1 MAQQA
6 REGRMARFK
15 YLNKE
20 DVAPEHREHM
30 RDINLTRLLF
40 HNPEMARA
48 HSHTAMYIRFQSKL
62 DPRLR
67 EMAILQVGYCA
78 RSPYE
83 WSHHVKI
90 GLDFGVSEA
99 DIRALID
106 DSEGRPTSLDPLTK
120 AVLKAA
126 RELANEIRLSDG
138 TFAVLQQHLDTPRLL
153 DLFVAITG
161 YCATVRLLAAL
172 QIDIEDEYKPY
183 LDKFPLPKG

>member
-1 MAQQA
+1 M
-6 REGRMARFK
+6 GR
-15 YLNKE
+15 
-20 DVAPEHREHM
+20 V
-30 RDINLTRLLF
+30 
-40 HNPEMARA
+40 
-48 HSHTAMYIRFQSKL
+48 HSDTAMYIRFQSKL

-90 GLDFGVSEA
+90 GFDIGVSEA

-126 RELANEIRLSDG
+126 RELANEIKLSDA
-138 TFAVLQQHLDTPRLL
+138 TFAVLQQHLATPILL
-153 DLFVAITG
+153 ELFIAITG
-161 YCATVRLLAAL
+161 YCAPVRLLAAL
-172 QIDIEDEYKPY
+172 QIDVEDEYQPY
-183 LDKFPLPKG
+183 LDKFPLPKA

>member
-1 MAQQA
+1 
-6 REGRMARFK
+6 MARFK

-90 GLDFGVSEA
+90 GFDFGVSEA

-106 DSEGRPTSLDPLTK
+106 DSEGRPTSLDPS
-120 AVLKAA
+120 AA
-126 RELANEIRLSDG
+126 GKLDDRWVYCQVPFVRASIELEMHQFDLRFNRERLYYDCP
-138 TFAVLQQHLDTPRLL
+138 LQLRRQ
-153 DLFVAITG
+153 
-161 YCATVRLLAAL
+161 AACCCSTT
-172 QIDIEDEYKPY
+172 
-183 LDKFPLPKG
+183 

>member
-1 MAQQA
+1 
-6 REGRMARFK
+6 MARFK

-40 HNPEMARA
+40 HNPELARA
-48 HSHTAMYIRFQSKL
+48 HSQGAMYIRFKSKL

-67 EMAILQVGYCA
+67 ELAILQVGYCA

-90 GLDFGVSEA
+90 GFDFGVSEA

-106 DSEGRPTSLDPLTK
+106 DSEGRPTRLDVLTK
-120 AVLKAA
+120 TVLKAA
-126 RELANEIRLSDG
+126 RELANEIRLSDE
-138 TFAVLQQHLDTPRLL
+138 TFAALQQHLDTPRLL
-153 DLFVAITG
+153 DLFVAITS

-172 QIDIEDEYKPY
+172 KIDVEDEYRSY
-183 LDKFPLPKG
+183 LEQFPLPK